1 MSYLMANSK
10 YNVMEQRTFLEQTYS
25 IVVNWN
31 LPRDTIESVQ
41 SLFDA
46 GAMHGHVIV
55 VDNGSADDS
64 VERLRSRFGD
74 QIQLLE
80 SNENLGFAGG
90 NNWAIEHALAQGA
103 GWILLA
109 NNDTLVASTF
119 FSELANATRHHPDY
133 SLIAPLILYHERV
146 NDEECVHD
154 EERGHDE
161 QKSAEIIW
169 SLGDRLVPGTL
180 ATRGL
185 FRNQPVPE
193 ELAAF
198 VEVDFLNACG
208 LLIRRDVFE
217 QIGVF
222 DLSYFM
228 YAEDVDL
235 CWRANLAG
243 FKLGCATRARMW
255 HKVTR
260 STGVNHPS
268 YRYWSISNQIRFYRQ
283 YATIW
288 QRPIMF
294 CFTIL
299 HGFRTILLDILAGRF
314 RIAQTVVRA
323 WFDGWF
329 RNSTAKV

>member
-1 MSYLMANSK
+1 MDKS
-10 YNVMEQRTFLEQTYS
+10 TFLEQTYTV
-25 IVVNWN
+25 VVNWN
-31 LPRDTIESVQ
+31 LPRDTIDSVQ
-41 SLFDA
+41 SLFEA
-46 GAMHGHVIV
+46 GAMHGQVIV

-64 VERLRSRFGD
+64 VEQFRSRFGD

-80 SNENLGFAGG
+80 SEENLGFAGG

-103 GWILLA
+103 EWILLA
-109 NNDTLVASTF
+109 NNDTLVAPTF
-119 FSELANATRHHPDY
+119 FSELANAVQQHPSY
-133 SLIAPLILYHERV
+133 SLIAPLILYYKSKREKENKR
-146 NDEECVHD
+146 ECL
-154 EERGHDE
+154 DE
-161 QKSAEIIW
+161 QQMGIETIW

-185 FRNQPVPE
+185 FRNQPVPQD
-193 ELAAF
+193 LPTF
-198 VEVDFLNACG
+198 VAVNFLNACG
-208 LLIRRDVFE
+208 LLIQRDVFE

-260 STGVNHPS
+260 STGVNHPN
-268 YRYWSISNQIRFYRQ
+268 YRYWSVSNQIRFYRQ

-299 HGFRTILLDILAGRF
+299 HGGRTILLDILAGRF

-329 RNSTAKV
+329 RNDAAKILG